1 MVTKIKWSR
10 GTKDTLKGKNLMKIK
25 ETGTAPI
32 NLIRYQ
38 KMGLIKKRVYK
49 TSKGQLKDVK
59 LSLTDKGK
67 RILNARL

>member
-1 MVTKIKWSR
+1 MNNLSMQDLNSIKKVR
-10 GTKDTLKGKNLMKIK
+10 QNLMKIK

>member
-1 MVTKIKWSR
+1 MNNLSMQELNSIKKVR
-10 GTKDTLKGKNLMKIK
+10 QNLMKIK

>member
-1 MVTKIKWSR
+1 MNNLSMQDLNSIKKVR
-10 GTKDTLKGKNLMKIK
+10 QNLMKIK

-38 KMGLIKKRVYK
+38 KIGLIKKRVYK

>member
-1 MVTKIKWSR
+1 MNSLSMQDLNEINKVR
-10 GTKDTLKGKNLMKIK
+10 QNLMKIQ
-25 ETGTAPI
+25 ETGSAPI

-38 KMGLIKKRVYK
+38 KLGLIKKRVYK

-59 LSLTDKGK
+59 LSLTEKGK

>member
-1 MVTKIKWSR
+1 M
-10 GTKDTLKGKNLMKIK
+10 
-25 ETGTAPI
+25 
-32 NLIRYQ
+32 
-38 KMGLIKKRVYK
+38 RVYK

>member
-1 MVTKIKWSR
+1 MNNLSMQELNSIKKVR
-10 GTKDTLKGKNLMKIK
+10 QNLMKIK
-25 ETGTAPI
+25 QTGTAPI